1 MEQKTLK
8 HTEETKTF
16 SLKSKHTKKRPTP
29 FYKRVIDLI
38 LFNLQR
44 RFIQKIKPQLEP
56 PQKLPQQP

>member
-16 SLKSKHTKKRPTP
+16 SLKTYEKRPTP
-29 FYKRVIDLI
+29 LKKRVIDLI

-56 PQKLPQQP
+56 PQKPPQQP

>member
-16 SLKSKHTKKRPTP
+16 SLKSKHTKKGRHPL
-29 FYKRVIDLI
+29 KRVIDLI